1 MSHKD
6 YKAVIKPFLSEKRY
20 RHSLAVAEEA
30 VHLAKKYG
38 ADEEKAYTAGILHDI
53 MKDMPPE
60 EQLKRM
66 TRYDIVLTEVERS
79 GQKLWH
85 AMLGAAYVEQ
95 ELHIEDQDI
104 LNAIR
109 YHTTGRAHMTLL
121 EKVLF
126 VADFTSSD
134 RDYPGVE
141 EIRKAARKSLF
152 AAMLSGMTYTIQ
164 DLAERRLAIHPD
176 TIAAYNEAV
185 LEDRAI

>member
-85 AMLGAAYVEQ
+85 AMLGATYVEQ

-141 EIRKAARKSLF
+141 EIRKAARKSLL

>member
-1 MSHKD
+1 
-6 YKAVIKPFLSEKRY
+6 
-20 RHSLAVAEEA
+20 
-30 VHLAKKYG
+30 
-38 ADEEKAYTAGILHDI
+38 
-53 MKDMPPE
+53 MPPE

-79 GQKLWH
+79 GQTLWH

-141 EIRKAARKSLF
+141 EIRKAARKSLL

>member
-1 MSHKD
+1 
-6 YKAVIKPFLSEKRY
+6 
-20 RHSLAVAEEA
+20 
-30 VHLAKKYG
+30 
-38 ADEEKAYTAGILHDI
+38 
-53 MKDMPPE
+53 
-60 EQLKRM
+60 
-66 TRYDIVLTEVERS
+66 
-79 GQKLWH
+79 
-85 AMLGAAYVEQ
+85 
-95 ELHIEDQDI
+95 
-104 LNAIR
+104 
-109 YHTTGRAHMTLL
+109 MTLL

-141 EIRKAARKSLF
+141 EIRKAARKSLL